1 MQIKSKY
8 KVARR
13 VGAPIYEKTQLPKF
27 ELRESRRGKKEMKH
41 PRQKSDYGIQMLEKQ
56 KVRYTYNLLERQ
68 FVKYVRETMAKGTA
82 SPTEELFRRLETR
95 LDNVVYRAGFAPT
108 RLAAR
113 QMVNHGHIMVN
124 GERLSIPSYQTKL
137 TDKITIRP
145 QSAKQP
151 LFANIDAQIKAKT
164 VQSWLA
170 VDADKKMITPQG
182 VPKYDKVESGFNLA
196 TIFEFYSR

>member
-27 ELRESRRGKKEMKH
+27 ELRQSRRGKKEMKH
-41 PRQKSDYGIQMLEKQ
+41 PRQKSDYGLQMLEKQ

-68 FVKYVRETMAKGTA
+68 FVKYVRETNAKKNVV
-82 SPTEELFRRLETR
+82 PVQELFRRLETR
-95 LDNVVYRAGFAPT
+95 LDNVIYRAGFAPT

-113 QMVNHGHIMVN
+113 QMVNHGHIFVN
-124 GERLSIPSYQTKL
+124 GKRISIPSYMTEVS
-137 TDKITIRP
+137 DKITIRP
-145 QSAKQP
+145 QSAKMP
-151 LFANIDAQIKAKT
+151 LFQNLEAQVKAK
-164 VQSWLA
+164 QIPAWIAL
-170 VDADKKMITPQG
+170 DFEKKELTIQG
-182 VPKYDKVESGFNLA
+182 APKYDKVESGFNLA

>member
-68 FVKYVRETMAKGTA
+68 FVKYVRETMAKTNV

-137 TDKITIRP
+137 SDKVTIRP

-151 LFANIDAQIKAKT
+151 LFANIDAQIKNKT
-164 VQSWLA
+164 ISSWLA
-170 VDADKKMITPQG
+170 VDADKKMITLQG
-182 VPKYDKVESGFNLA
+182 APKYDKVESGFNLA

>member
-13 VGAPIYEKTQLPKF
+13 VGAPIYEKTQLAKF
-27 ELRESRRGKKEMKH
+27 GLRESRRGKKEMKH
-41 PRQKSDYGIQMLEKQ
+41 PRQKSDFGIQMLEKQ

-68 FVKYVRETMAKGTA
+68 FVKYVRETIAKTNV
-82 SPTEELFRRLETR
+82 SPTEELFRRLEVR

-124 GERLSIPSYQTKL
+124 GERLSIPSYQVGMK
-137 TDKITIRP
+137 DKITIRP

-151 LFANIDAQIKAKT
+151 LFATLDAQIKAKT
-164 VQSWLA
+164 IPAWIAL
-170 VDADKKMITPQG
+170 DGEKKEITIQG
-182 VPKYDKVESGFNLA
+182 APKYDKVESGFNLA